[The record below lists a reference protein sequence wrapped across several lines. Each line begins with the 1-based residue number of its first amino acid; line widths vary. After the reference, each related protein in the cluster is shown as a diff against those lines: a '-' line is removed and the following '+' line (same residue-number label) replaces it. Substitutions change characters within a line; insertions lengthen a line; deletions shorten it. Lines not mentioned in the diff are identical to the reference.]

1 MDQSPKGREI
11 QPLTGDSAVIVARG
25 NKIEELGV
33 QMSEAATVLE
43 QIATGELADGQMQ
56 GKAVAELQDKIGSSY
71 ETLREAS
78 ELYTPVG
85 PLIAA
90 YGTSLGELQA
100 KMGPLVDSCTDK
112 WAAYE
117 ALPGDREADDEEGQA
132 KETAYNE
139 WHDDAE
145 SWDAQYD
152 TWEDAY
158 DLAVNGIG
166 NEMAG
171 SIKDGFWEIFGFLLN
186 ILEVIA
192 MVFMIAGLFLGG
204 VVAIIGFALGA
215 AVLLGKI
222 VQASA
227 GKCEITDVLL
237 AVLAVLPFGKLGQIG
252 KAWAQ
257 LGKGAASGGKAVGAT
272 GRGFGNLALKRA
284 APLVPPPAT
293 VTFGAKAKVA
303 LSISTGAKEI
313 PRTSAAWMANPFK
326 APKDIAVGLVSG
338 IDVATGKAL
347 YGTLTTAGTGGW
359 VGQRFFAGL
368 DVVGGMGK
376 WMGEWYGT
384 TSTSQGLDERRSHD
398 QESAKVSA
406 PDSTPTPTPAGE
418 R

>member
-112 WAAYE
+112 WATYE

-171 SIKDGFWEIFGFLLN
+171 SIKDGFWEIFGFLIN

-204 VVAIIGFALGA
+204 IVAVIGFALGA
-215 AVLLGKI
+215 LVLIGKI

-227 GKCEITDVLL
+227 GKCEVTDVLL

-252 KAWAQ
+252 KAWGQ
-257 LGKGAASGGKAVGAT
+257 LGKGAASGGKTAGAA
-272 GRGFGNLALKRA
+272 GRGYGNFALKRA
-284 APLVPPPAT
+284 VPLNPPPVN
-293 VTFGAKAKVA
+293 VTFGAKFKTA
-303 LSISTGAKEI
+303 LSISTGFREV
-313 PRTSAAWMANPFK
+313 PRTRAAWMANPFK
-326 APKDIAVGLVSG
+326 PPKDIPVGIMSG
-338 IDVATGKAL
+338 SDIATGMAIFGAVRT
-347 YGTLTTAGTGGW
+347 GTWAQKVGAG
-359 VGQRFFAGL
+359 FDGL
-368 DVVGGMGK
+368 SGLGK
-376 WMGEWYGT
+376 WAGEWYGT
-384 TSTSQGLDERRSHD
+384 TSTSRSLNERRTHD
-398 QESAKVSA
+398 QQSAQPSE
-406 PDSTPTPTPAGE
+406 G
-418 R
+418 

>member
-11 QPLTGDSAVIVARG
+11 QPVTGDSAVIVARG
-25 NKIEELGV
+25 NKIEELGE

-90 YGTSLGELQA
+90 YGKSLGEIQA
-100 KMGPLVDSCTDK
+100 KMGPLVESCTDK
-112 WAAYE
+112 WTTYE
-117 ALPGDREADDEEGQA
+117 GLPGDREEDDAEGQA
-132 KETAYNE
+132 KKAAYDE
-139 WHDDAE
+139 WQDDAE

-171 SIKDGFWEIFGFLLN
+171 SIKDGFWEIFGFLIN
-186 ILEVIA
+186 ILEAIA

-204 VVAIIGFALGA
+204 IVAVIGFALGA
-215 AVLLGKI
+215 LVLIGKI

-227 GKCEITDVLL
+227 GKCEVTDVLL

-252 KAWAQ
+252 KAWTAM
-257 LGKGAASGGKAVGAT
+257 GKGAASGGKTAGAA
-272 GRGFGNLALKRA
+272 GRGSGNFALKRA
-284 APLVPPPAT
+284 APLNPPPVN
-293 VTFGAKAKVA
+293 VTFGAKFKTA
-303 LSISTGAKEI
+303 LSISTGFREV
-313 PRTSAAWMANPFK
+313 PRTRAAWMANPFK
-326 APKDIAVGLVSG
+326 APKDIPVGIMSG
-338 IDVATGKAL
+338 SDIATGMAI
-347 YGTLTTAGTGGW
+347 YGGIRTGTWGQKVGAG
-359 VGQRFFAGL
+359 FDGL
-368 DVVGGMGK
+368 SGLGK
-376 WMGEWYGT
+376 WAGEWYGT
-384 TSTSQGLDERRSHD
+384 TSTSQALNERRTND
-398 QESAKVSA
+398 QQSAQPSE
-406 PDSTPTPTPAGE
+406 G
-418 R
+418 

>member
-1 MDQSPKGREI
+1 MDRSPKGREI
-11 QPLTGDSAVIVARG
+11 QHLTGDSDVIVSRG
-25 NKIEELGV
+25 NKIEELGI
-33 QMSEAATVLE
+33 QMSDAATVLE
-43 QIATGELADGQMQ
+43 QVATGELADGQMQ

-90 YGTSLGELQA
+90 YGKSLGEQQA

-139 WHDDAE
+139 WQDDAE

-171 SIKDGFWEIFGFLLN
+171 SIKDGFWEIFGFLIN
-186 ILEVIA
+186 ILEAIA

-204 VVAIIGFALGA
+204 IVAVIGFALGA
-215 AVLLGKI
+215 LVLIGKI

-227 GKCEITDVLL
+227 GKCEVTDVLL

-252 KAWAQ
+252 KAWGQ
-257 LGKGAASGGKAVGAT
+257 LGKGAATGGKTTGAA
-272 GRGFGNLALKRA
+272 GRGYGNFALKRA
-284 APLVPPPAT
+284 KPLVPP
-293 VTFGAKAKVA
+293 VTPVTWGAKAKVA

-313 PRTSAAWMANPFK
+313 PRTRAAWMANPFK
-326 APKDIAVGLVSG
+326 PPKDIPVGIMSG
-338 IDVATGKAL
+338 SDIATGMAL
-347 YGTLTTAGTGGW
+347 YGAMRTGTWGQKVGAG
-359 VGQRFFAGL
+359 FDGL
-368 DVVGGMGK
+368 SGLGK
-376 WMGEWYGT
+376 WAGEWYGT
-384 TSTSQGLDERRSHD
+384 TSTSQALDERRTHD
-398 QESAKVSA
+398 QQSAQPS
-406 PDSTPTPTPAGE
+406 E

>member
-11 QPLTGDSAVIVARG
+11 QPVTGDSAVIVARG
-25 NKIEELGV
+25 NKIEELGE

-90 YGTSLGELQA
+90 YGKSLGEIQA
-100 KMGPLVDSCTDK
+100 KMGPLVESCTDK
-112 WAAYE
+112 WTTYE
-117 ALPGDREADDEEGQA
+117 GLPGDREEDDAEGQA
-132 KETAYNE
+132 KKAAYDE
-139 WHDDAE
+139 WQDDAE

-171 SIKDGFWEIFGFLLN
+171 SIKDGFWEIFGFLIN
-186 ILEVIA
+186 ILEAIA

-204 VVAIIGFALGA
+204 IVAVIGFALGA
-215 AVLLGKI
+215 LVLIGKI

-227 GKCEITDVLL
+227 GKCEVTDVLL

-252 KAWAQ
+252 KAWTAM
-257 LGKGAASGGKAVGAT
+257 GKGAASGGKTAGAA
-272 GRGFGNLALKRA
+272 GRGYGNFALKRA
-284 APLVPPPAT
+284 APLNPPPVN
-293 VTFGAKAKVA
+293 VTFGAKFKTA
-303 LSISTGAKEI
+303 LSISTGFREV
-313 PRTSAAWMANPFK
+313 PRTRAAWMANPFK
-326 APKDIAVGLVSG
+326 PPKDIPVGIMSG
-338 IDVATGKAL
+338 SDIATGMAI
-347 YGTLTTAGTGGW
+347 YGGIRTGTWGQKVAAG
-359 VGQRFFAGL
+359 FDGL
-368 DVVGGMGK
+368 SGLGK
-376 WMGEWYGT
+376 WAGEWYGT
-384 TSTSQGLDERRSHD
+384 TSTSQALNERRTND
-398 QESAKVSA
+398 QQSAQPSE
-406 PDSTPTPTPAGE
+406 G
-418 R
+418 

>member
-112 WAAYE
+112 WATYE
-117 ALPGDREADDEEGQA
+117 ALPGDREADDEEGRA

-171 SIKDGFWEIFGFLLN
+171 SIKDGFWEIFGFLIN
-186 ILEVIA
+186 ILEAIA

-204 VVAIIGFALGA
+204 IVAVIGFALGA
-215 AVLLGKI
+215 LVLIGKI

-227 GKCEITDVLL
+227 GKCEVTDVLL
-237 AVLAVLPFGKLGQIG
+237 AVLAILPFGKLGQIG
-252 KAWAQ
+252 KAWGQ
-257 LGKGAASGGKAVGAT
+257 LGKGAASGGKTAGAA
-272 GRGFGNLALKRA
+272 GRGYGNFALKRA
-284 APLVPPPAT
+284 VPLNPPPVN
-293 VTFGAKAKVA
+293 VTFGAKFKTA
-303 LSISTGAKEI
+303 LSISTGFREV
-313 PRTSAAWMANPFK
+313 PRTRAAWMANPFK
-326 APKDIAVGLVSG
+326 PPKDIPVGIMSG
-338 IDVATGKAL
+338 SDIATGMAIFGAVRT
-347 YGTLTTAGTGGW
+347 GTWAQKVGAG
-359 VGQRFFAGL
+359 FDGL
-368 DVVGGMGK
+368 SGLGK
-376 WMGEWYGT
+376 WAGEWYGT
-384 TSTSQGLDERRSHD
+384 TSTSQALNERRTHD
-398 QESAKVSA
+398 QQSAQPSE
-406 PDSTPTPTPAGE
+406 G
-418 R
+418 

>member
-112 WAAYE
+112 WATYE
-117 ALPGDREADDEEGQA
+117 ALPGDRETDDEEGRA

-171 SIKDGFWEIFGFLLN
+171 SIKDGFWEIFGFLIN
-186 ILEVIA
+186 ILEAIA

-204 VVAIIGFALGA
+204 IVAVIGFALGA
-215 AVLLGKI
+215 LVLIGKI

-227 GKCEITDVLL
+227 GKCEVTDVLL

-252 KAWAQ
+252 KAWGQ
-257 LGKGAASGGKAVGAT
+257 LGKGAASGGKTAGAA
-272 GRGFGNLALKRA
+272 GRGYGNFALKRA
-284 APLVPPPAT
+284 VPLNPPPVN
-293 VTFGAKAKVA
+293 VTFGAKFKTA
-303 LSISTGAKEI
+303 LSISTGFREV
-313 PRTSAAWMANPFK
+313 PRTRAAWMANPFK
-326 APKDIAVGLVSG
+326 PPKDIPVGIMSG
-338 IDVATGKAL
+338 SDIATGMAIFGAVRT
-347 YGTLTTAGTGGW
+347 GTWAQKVGAG
-359 VGQRFFAGL
+359 FDGL
-368 DVVGGMGK
+368 SGLGK
-376 WMGEWYGT
+376 WAGEWYGT
-384 TSTSQGLDERRSHD
+384 TSTSQSLNERRTHD
-398 QESAKVSA
+398 QQSAHS
-406 PDSTPTPTPAGE
+406 SEG
-418 R
+418 

>member
-11 QPLTGDSAVIVARG
+11 QPLTGDSALIVDRG

-43 QIATGELADGQMQ
+43 QVATGELADGQMQ

-158 DLAVNGIG
+158 DLAVDGIG

-186 ILEVIA
+186 ILEAIA

-204 VVAIIGFALGA
+204 IVAVIGFALGA
-215 AVLLGKI
+215 LVLIGKI

-227 GKCEITDVLL
+227 GKCEVTDVLL

-252 KAWAQ
+252 KAWTAM
-257 LGKGAASGGKAVGAT
+257 GKGAASGGKTAGAA
-272 GRGFGNLALKRA
+272 GRGYGNFALKRA
-284 APLVPPPAT
+284 VPLNPPPVN
-293 VTFGAKAKVA
+293 VTFGAKFKTA
-303 LSISTGAKEI
+303 LSISTGFREV
-313 PRTSAAWMANPFK
+313 PRTRAAWMANPFK
-326 APKDIAVGLVSG
+326 PPKDIPVGIMSG
-338 IDVATGKAL
+338 SDIATGMAL
-347 YGTLTTAGTGGW
+347 YGAIRTGTWGQKAG
-359 VGQRFFAGL
+359 AGF
-368 DVVGGMGK
+368 DVLSGLGK
-376 WMGEWYGT
+376 WAGEWYGT
-384 TSTSQGLDERRSHD
+384 TSTSQSLDERRIHD
-398 QESAKVSA
+398 QQSAQPS
-406 PDSTPTPTPAGE
+406 E

>member
-11 QPLTGDSAVIVARG
+11 LLLDGDSAVIVSRG
-25 NKIEELGV
+25 NKIEELGN
-33 QMSEAATVLE
+33 QMSDAATVLE
-43 QIATGELADGQMQ
+43 QIATSELADGQMQ
-56 GKAVAELQDKIGSSY
+56 GKAVAELQGKIGSSY

-78 ELYTPVG
+78 DLYTPVG
-85 PLIAA
+85 PIIAA
-90 YGTSLGELQA
+90 YGKSVGEIQD
-100 KMGPLVDSCTDK
+100 KMQPLVDSCTDK
-112 WAAYE
+112 WGAQE
-117 ALPGDREADDEEGQA
+117 ALPGDREEDDAEGQA
-132 KETAYNE
+132 KEIAYND

-145 SWDAQYD
+145 SWDAHYD
-152 TWEDAY
+152 SWEEAY
-158 DLAVNGIG
+158 DLAVNGVG
-166 NEMAG
+166 DEMAG
-171 SIKDGFWEIFGFLLN
+171 TIKDGFWEIFGFLIN

-222 VQASA
+222 VQVSA
-227 GKCEITDVLL
+227 GECEVTDVLL

-252 KAWAQ
+252 KAWASM
-257 LGKGAASGGKAVGAT
+257 GKGTAAAGKSAGAA

-303 LSISTGAKEI
+303 LSFSTGAKEI
-313 PRTSAAWMANPFK
+313 PRTSAAWFANPFK
-326 APKDIAVGLVSG
+326 AVKDIPVGFVSG
-338 IDVATGKAL
+338 IDFATGKAL

-368 DVVGGMGK
+368 DVVGGLGK

-384 TSTSQGLDERRSHD
+384 TMTNDALNERREND
-398 QESAKVSA
+398 QKSAQVSV
-406 PDSTPTPTPAGE
+406 PDVSSPVAEE